1 MNVPVQVTFEDMPR
15 SDAVEAKIRERME
28 KLDHFF
34 PRIGR
39 CQVWVLSPQRRHHRK
54 GKMRSVRIHLTL
66 PEGEIA
72 VNAPPSDDV
81 YVAIRNSFDAARRQ
95 LEDYARKKRGDTKTL
110 RKPGPA
116 ASPRRAPAASRR
128 RAS

>member
-1 MNVPVQVTFEDMPR
+1 MNVPVQIAFEDLPY
-15 SDAVEAKIRERME
+15 SDALDARIRQRVE

-34 PRIGR
+34 PRITR

-72 VNAPPSDDV
+72 VNPTPSDDIG
-81 YVAIRNSFDAARRQ
+81 VAIRDSFDAARRQ

-110 RKPGPA
+110 RKTA
-116 ASPRRAPAASRR
+116 PRTKSA
-128 RAS
+128 